1 MGHELITVVI
11 PIFNEAQNL
20 ERLFHRLLPVL
31 ERIGMRWELL
41 CVDDGSADESLA
53 KLKELNTRDRRV
65 RAISLSRNFGQEIAL
80 AAGLKYARGDAVILM
95 DADLQHPPELLETF
109 VREWRNGWQIVF
121 GQRIDAIAG
130 RPMSRR
136 YSSKLYYGLFNALA
150 KVRLPEGSG
159 DFRLL
164 DRRAVDA
171 MNRLGESA
179 RFSKGLYSWIGF
191 RTLGIPYTVSERAD
205 GASRWKLRRL
215 ARLAIDGITSFS
227 TVPLRVWSL
236 LGMVISAAAFIYGLV
251 VLFQTLAF
259 GRDSPGF
266 ATLIISILF
275 LAGIQLIS
283 LGVVGEYLGRVFEEV
298 KGRPLFIVADE
309 VGIAPA
315 HQADDRLIAI
325 GSEHHAQL

>member
-1 MGHELITVVI
+1 MRHELITVVI
-11 PIFNEAQNL
+11 PIFNEARNL
-20 ERLFHRLLPVL
+20 DRLFQRLLPVL
-31 ERIGMRWELL
+31 ERLDVRWELL
-41 CVDDGSADESLA
+41 CVDDGSVDDSLG
-53 KLKELNTRDRRV
+53 KLKELNSLDRRV

-109 VREWRNGWQIVF
+109 IEEWRNGWQIVF
-121 GQRIDAIAG
+121 GQRIDAAAG
-130 RPMSRR
+130 RPRSRR
-136 YSSKLYYGLFNALA
+136 FSSKLYYGLFNALA
-150 KVRLPEGSG
+150 KVKLPEGSG

-205 GASRWKLRRL
+205 GASRWKLRKL

-236 LGMVISAAAFIYGLV
+236 LGVMISAAAFVYGLV

-309 VGIAPA
+309 IGIAPS
-315 HQADDRLIAI
+315 HQADERVVTI
-325 GSEHHAQL
+325 GGEHRAHL

>member
-1 MGHELITVVI
+1 MRHELITVVI
-11 PIFNEAQNL
+11 PIFNEARNL
-20 ERLFHRLLPVL
+20 DRLFQRLLPVL
-31 ERIGMRWELL
+31 ERLDVRWELL
-41 CVDDGSADESLA
+41 CVDDGSVDDSLG
-53 KLKELNTRDRRV
+53 KLKELNSLDRRV

-109 VREWRNGWQIVF
+109 IEEWRNGWQIVF
-121 GQRIDAIAG
+121 GQRIDAAAG
-130 RPMSRR
+130 RPRSRR
-136 YSSKLYYGLFNALA
+136 LSSKLYYGLFNALA
-150 KVRLPEGSG
+150 KVKLPEGSG

-191 RTLGIPYTVSERAD
+191 RTLGIPYTVSERTD
-205 GASRWKLRRL
+205 GASRWKLRKL

-236 LGMVISAAAFIYGLV
+236 LGVMISAAAFIYGLV

-309 VGIAPA
+309 IGIAPS
-315 HQADDRLIAI
+315 HQADERVVTI
-325 GSEHHAQL
+325 GGEHRAHL

>member
-1 MGHELITVVI
+1 MRHEFITVVI

-20 ERLFHRLLPVL
+20 GRLFQRLLPVL
-31 ERIGMRWELL
+31 EHLDVRWELL
-41 CVDDGSADESLA
+41 CVDDGSGDDSLA
-53 KLKELNTRDRRV
+53 KLKEMNARDDRV

-80 AAGLKYARGDAVILM
+80 AAGLKFARGDAVILM

-109 VREWRNGWQIVF
+109 IREWRNGWQIVF
-121 GQRIDAIAG
+121 GQRIDGAAG
-130 RPMSRR
+130 RPRSRR

-150 KVRLPEGSG
+150 KIKLPEGSG

-171 MNRLGESA
+171 MNRLGETA

-191 RTLGIPYTVSERAD
+191 RTLGIPYTVCERAD

-236 LGMVISAAAFIYGLV
+236 LGIMISAAAFLYGLV

-298 KGRPLFIVADE
+298 KGRPLFIVAEE
-309 VGIAPA
+309 VGFAPSQ
-315 HQADDRLIAI
+315 QAGDRLATN
-325 GSEHHAQL
+325 GSEHRAHV

>member
-20 ERLFHRLLPVL
+20 DRLFQRLLPVL

-136 YSSKLYYGLFNALA
+136 YSSRLYYGLFNALA

>member
-1 MGHELITVVI
+1 MRHELITVVI
-11 PIFNEAQNL
+11 PIFNEARNL
-20 ERLFHRLLPVL
+20 DRLFQRLLPVL
-31 ERIGMRWELL
+31 ERLDVRWELL
-41 CVDDGSADESLA
+41 CVDDGSVDDSLG
-53 KLKELNTRDRRV
+53 KLKELNSLDRRV

-109 VREWRNGWQIVF
+109 IEEWRNGWQIVF
-121 GQRIDAIAG
+121 GQRIDAAAG
-130 RPMSRR
+130 RPRSRR
-136 YSSKLYYGLFNALA
+136 FSSKLYYGLFNALA
-150 KVRLPEGSG
+150 KVKLPEGSG

-205 GASRWKLRRL
+205 GASRWKLRKL

-236 LGMVISAAAFIYGLV
+236 LGVMISAAAFIYGLV

-309 VGIAPA
+309 IGIAPS
-315 HQADDRLIAI
+315 HQADERVVTI
-325 GSEHHAQL
+325 GGEHRAHL

>member
-1 MGHELITVVI
+1 MRHEFITVVI

-20 ERLFHRLLPVL
+20 GRLFQRLLPAL
-31 ERIGMRWELL
+31 EHLDVRWELL
-41 CVDDGSADESLA
+41 CVDDGSVDDSLA
-53 KLKELNTRDRRV
+53 KLKEMNARDDRV
-65 RAISLSRNFGQEIAL
+65 RTISLSRNFGQEIAL
-80 AAGLKYARGDAVILM
+80 AAGLKFARGDAVILM

-109 VREWRNGWQIVF
+109 IREWRNGWQIVF
-121 GQRIDAIAG
+121 GQRIDGAAG
-130 RPMSRR
+130 RPRSRR

-150 KVRLPEGSG
+150 KIKLPEGSG

-171 MNRLGESA
+171 MNRLGETA

-191 RTLGIPYTVSERAD
+191 RTLGIPYTVCERAD

-236 LGMVISAAAFIYGLV
+236 LGIMISAAAFLYGLV

-298 KGRPLFIVADE
+298 KGRPLFIVAEE
-309 VGIAPA
+309 VGFAPSQ
-315 HQADDRLIAI
+315 QAGDRLATN
-325 GSEHHAQL
+325 GSEHRAHV

>member
-1 MGHELITVVI
+1 MRHELITVVI
-11 PIFNEAQNL
+11 PIFNEARNL
-20 ERLFHRLLPVL
+20 DRLFQRLLPVL
-31 ERIGMRWELL
+31 ERLDVRWELL
-41 CVDDGSADESLA
+41 CVDDGSVDDSLG
-53 KLKELNTRDRRV
+53 KLKELNSLDRRV

-109 VREWRNGWQIVF
+109 IEEWRNGWQIVF
-121 GQRIDAIAG
+121 GQRIDAAAG
-130 RPMSRR
+130 RPRSRR
-136 YSSKLYYGLFNALA
+136 FSSKLYYGLFNALA
-150 KVRLPEGSG
+150 KVKLPEGSG

-191 RTLGIPYTVSERAD
+191 RTLGIPYTVSERTD
-205 GASRWKLRRL
+205 GASRWKLRKL

-236 LGMVISAAAFIYGLV
+236 LGVMISAAAFIYGLV

-309 VGIAPA
+309 IGIAPS
-315 HQADDRLIAI
+315 HQADERVVTI
-325 GSEHHAQL
+325 GGEHRAHL